1 MTKLQDIV
9 SAKQALKNKNFI
21 RQSNK
26 DKQKAKT
33 KRLKSLGKDPTL
45 LFLPMASELMLQKL
59 VDIGNIF
66 SNLNSDIEQL
76 NDDIEQ
82 FNNEQVGN
90 KQSLI
95 NRKNA
100 LLNQI
105 NSAEKKINSINKILK
120 QLKTVITIF
129 QTITI
134 TLKALPLPTSPV
146 PVTVGVINTLS
157 SLLEKTNKTITAFKA
172 VINLIEAE
180 LNQIKVDL
188 VELKSQIKLIEDK
201 IENDVIQSSSEQQQ
215 NVNFEDVL
223 TQQVQIGLSSVTYNG
238 FKFAIKEET
247 APGAPIVSGFKRHY
261 AVAIDTNDVEVLKT
275 DMSFTLDTQVL
286 IDQLKFIIESE
297 GLKP

>member
-1 MTKLQDIV
+1 MTKLQEITLV
-9 SAKQALKNKNFI
+9 KQALKNKNFI

-33 KRLKSLGKDPTL
+33 KRLKSLGKDPAL

-66 SNLNSDIEQL
+66 SNLNSEIEQL
-76 NDDIEQ
+76 NDDIDD
-82 FNNEQVGN
+82 FNNNQIGN

-105 NSAEKKINSINKILK
+105 NLAEKKIDSINKILK

-134 TLKALPLPTSPV
+134 TLKALPLPTAPV
-146 PVTVGVINTLS
+146 PITVGVINTLS
-157 SLLEKTNKTITAFKA
+157 SLLEKSNKTITAFKSI
-172 VINLIEAE
+172 INLVEAE
-180 LNQIKVDL
+180 LNQIKIDL

-201 IENDVIQSSSEQQQ
+201 IENNLIQSSEQD
-215 NVNFEDVL
+215 NSFEKNL
-223 TQQVQIGLSSVTYNG
+223 LLSRQVQIGLSSITYNG

-247 APGAPIVSGFKRHY
+247 IPGAPVISGFKRHY
-261 AVAIDTNDVEVLKT
+261 AVAIDTNGVEVLKT
-275 DMSFTLDTQVL
+275 DVSFTLDTQVL
-286 IDQLKFIIESE
+286 IDQLIFIIESS